1 MSLPDVVL
9 TNLDKVL
16 WPRAGFRKGDMIEYY
31 RRIAPA
37 LLPHLAGRPLVTHR
51 SPDGVEG
58 KGWFQTRC
66 PHPPAW
72 LRTATV
78 PSGSRRGEA
87 YEYCVVDDLRS
98 LLWVANLGAIELHP
112 LLACTDRLDV
122 PTQVVFDLDP
132 GPPAGIAA
140 CSEVAVR
147 LRDLLAALGLRS
159 VVKTSGWAG
168 IHVVVPLNSSQTFE
182 ASKRF
187 ARSIAAHLAAR
198 HPELIVDRPAQRLRQ
213 GKVFIDWSQ
222 NSRTRSIVA
231 PYSLRAT
238 DIPLV
243 STPLAW
249 EEVGQKAS
257 FFQPQGVLERVAE
270 YGDRFRA
277 ALEVEQELPPDWP
290 PFPSSMQDEPGS
302 LGLTR

>member
-37 LLPHLAGRPLVTHR
+37 LLPHLTGRPLVTHR

-98 LLWVANLGAIELHP
+98 LLWVANLGA
-112 LLACTDRLDV
+112 LLLCLTGTTTRLFRGLTNRRN
-122 PTQVVFDLDP
+122 PTRVTNVRC
-132 GPPAGIAA
+132 A
-140 CSEVAVR
+140 SE
-147 LRDLLAALGLRS
+147 RD
-159 VVKTSGWAG
+159 
-168 IHVVVPLNSSQTFE
+168 
-182 ASKRF
+182 
-187 ARSIAAHLAAR
+187 
-198 HPELIVDRPAQRLRQ
+198 
-213 GKVFIDWSQ
+213 
-222 NSRTRSIVA
+222 
-231 PYSLRAT
+231 
-238 DIPLV
+238 
-243 STPLAW
+243 
-249 EEVGQKAS
+249 
-257 FFQPQGVLERVAE
+257 
-270 YGDRFRA
+270 
-277 ALEVEQELPPDWP
+277 
-290 PFPSSMQDEPGS
+290 PSSVGFQSRSPRS
-302 LGLTR
+302 T